1 MTPRVLKTIENRR
14 EETRHNIY
22 TLLPVNIIDEKS
34 RAAVSCRVEDVSQDG
49 LGVLTEGP
57 LKIGHKLLLV
67 TLRERFQLEVAWCE
81 KVEGRKEFRVGL
93 RGVDPGKDLS
103 KVFAGFF
110 KEFQAS

>member
-14 EETRHNIY
+14 EETRHSIY
-22 TLLPVNIIDEKS
+22 TLLPVNIVDDES

-57 LKIGHKLLLV
+57 LAIGHKLLLV
-67 TLRERFQLEVAWCE
+67 TLREKFQLEVAWCE
-81 KVEGRKEFRVGL
+81 KVEGKKEFRVGL
-93 RGVDPGKDLS
+93 RLVVPGKNLS

-110 KEFQAS
+110 SEFQAS